1 MEDVIMEKMS
11 LDKVMRK
18 IQKLK
23 KLYEGAKK
31 INSEGE
37 AQNAAALIQKLLT
50 EYKPY
55 NGGGWFGTREG
66 R

>member
-23 KLYEGAKK
+23 KLYEGAK
-31 INSEGE
+31 
-37 AQNAAALIQKLLT
+37 
-50 EYKPY
+50 
-55 NGGGWFGTREG
+55 R
-66 R
+66 